1 MSDEL
6 KAGKV
11 VRIGDSVTLIFGD
24 CLAHLP
30 IEADAVITDPPYGI
44 GLRTDY
50 GKRFPNN
57 KSRQCYDAIYG
68 DDVKFDP
75 TPWLKYK
82 IVAMWGANNY
92 ATNLPPGAWLIWQKT
107 HQPNPYYS
115 DAEIAWMNVG
125 RMVRIYRID
134 QLPPSESP
142 RNAKRA
148 TLHPTQKPVA
158 LMAWT
163 MERAKV
169 PIGATVLDPYAG
181 SGSTVI
187 ACLRTGRNC
196 IAMEKDPTYFAV
208 MVERV
213 KRELSQPFL
222 PSCGTADTDK
232 KGCQDDWLLPTNQK
246 NETDEHGEPE

>member
-1 MSDEL
+1 MTPESQKPEANAL
-6 KAGKV
+6 PAPTRVGSSEF
-11 VRIGDSVTLIFGD
+11 VRRQLGD
-24 CLAHLP
+24 CLLINADCLDVLP

-50 GKRFPNN
+50 VSRFPNK
-57 KSRQCYDAIYG
+57 KSRQCYDAIDG

-142 RNAKRA
+142 RNANRA

-169 PIGATVLDPYAG
+169 PLGATVLDPYMG
-181 SGSTVI
+181 SASTAI
-187 ACLRTGRNC
+187 ACIRTGRKF
-196 IAMEKDPTYFAV
+196 IGIEKDPKHFATA
-208 MVERV
+208 VERIS
-213 KRELSQPFL
+213 RELEQ
-222 PSCGTADTDK
+222 GV
-232 KGCQDDWLLPTNQK
+232 LLPPNVTS
-246 NETDEHGEPE
+246 